1 MSLTLR
7 VEHHTAHL
15 NGIRI
20 HWVSAGS
27 GPVVYLLHGFP
38 ETWYAWRYQIP
49 ELAKHFRVIAPDLRG
64 YGATE
69 KAKGGYDKRTMANDI
84 VALMDH
90 LGHEKIALIGH
101 DRGARVA
108 TRFAKDH
115 PDRLDRLVV
124 VDNVP
129 TRIVADTYN
138 LRLARAGYWFFTF
151 LAVPDLPETLVH
163 GREREFLTHFFQAWS
178 YNPDL
183 LTPADIDVY
192 VEAYRQPGAL
202 RGAFDDYRAGAVD
215 TEQDQQDADQLIGC
229 RTLVIWGTESDVV
242 GRAYDLRHVW
252 KQMAEQ
258 PEFFPIEKC
267 GHLTQEEQP
276 NVVTSALLDFLDD
289 WR

>member
-1 MSLTLR
+1 MSKELK

-38 ETWYAWRYQIP
+38 ETWYGWRHQIP
-49 ELAKHFRVIAPDLRG
+49 ELAEHYTVIAPDLRG

-69 KAKGGYDKRTMANDI
+69 KAKSGYDKRTMANDVI
-84 VALMDH
+84 ALMDH
-90 LGHEKIALIGH
+90 LGHDKIALIGH

-129 TRIVADTYN
+129 TRIVADTYDIA
-138 LRLARAGYWFFTF
+138 LARAGYWFFTF
-151 LAVPDLPETLVH
+151 LAVPDLPETLVQ

-178 YNPDL
+178 YNPEL
-183 LTPADIDVY
+183 FTPADIDVY

-202 RGAFDDYRAGAVD
+202 RAAFDDYRAGAID
-215 TEQDQQDADQLIGC
+215 TEQDREDADRLIAC

-242 GRAYDLRHVW
+242 GRAYDLRDVW
-252 KQMAEQ
+252 RQMVEQ
-258 PEFFPIEKC
+258 PEFLPIARC

-276 NVVTSALLDFLDD
+276 HIVTSALLDFLAN
-289 WR
+289 WH